1 MSTYNIVSG
10 EEVVN
15 YIINNIDSTQTII
28 ESIGIQG
35 VPGPP
40 GQSINEDD
48 LVYSKRLDVV
58 TDYIMYRG
66 EAVVGSSESSAL
78 WRIRKITIGLDGD
91 ISETWASGTASF
103 DKIWADRALYT
114 YS

>member
-28 ESIGIQG
+28 ESVGIQG

-58 TDYIMYRG
+58 SDYIMYRG
-66 EAVVGSSESSAL
+66 EAVVGTPETSAL
-78 WRIRKITIGLDGD
+78 WRIRKINIAIDGD
-91 ISETWASGTASF
+91 ISEIWASGTASF
-103 DKIWADRALYT
+103 DKTWADRALYT

>member
-10 EEVVN
+10 EEV
-15 YIINNIDSTQTII
+15 INFIVTTVDSTQTII
-28 ESIGIQG
+28 ESIGTQG

-58 TDYIMYRG
+58 SDYIMYRG
-66 EAVVGSSESSAL
+66 EAVVGTPESSPI
-78 WRIRKITIGLDGD
+78 WRIRKINIAIDGD
-91 ISETWASGTASF
+91 ISETWASGTATF
-103 DKIWADRALYT
+103 DKTWADRASYV